1 MKDLDKEIMYLE
13 RMLARARE
21 NRQPVMAMLV
31 ANAIFEIKTSIEY
44 LDAQRE
50 AHHAENAN
58 GIAHNESGRIPE
70 GNGDHDPHSV

>member
-1 MKDLDKEIMYLE
+1 MKELDKEILYLE

-31 ANAIFEIKTSIEY
+31 ANAIFEIKTSVEY

-50 AHHAENAN
+50 AHHAENDRTRHARQE
-58 GIAHNESGRIPE
+58 GIPE
-70 GNGDHDPHSV
+70 GNAKHDPPGL

>member
-1 MKDLDKEIMYLE
+1 MKELDKEIMYLE

-31 ANAIFEIKTSIEY
+31 ANAIFEIKTSVEY

-50 AHHAENAN
+50 AHHAENRTGHARQ
-58 GIAHNESGRIPE
+58 E
-70 GNGDHDPHSV
+70 